1 MRKQIQSSGRA
12 LSAMV
17 MPNIGAFIAWGLIT
31 ALFIPAGWLPNEKLA
46 RLVDPMLYYMLPL
59 LIAYTGGRNAARS
72 DRGGVIGAIATMGVI
87 VGGDIPM
94 FIGAM
99 MMGPLAGWIIRKFDG
114 WSAGKVKAGFEMLVR
129 NFSVGIIGLLL
140 ALVGYYFIGWF
151 VTQMA
156 EILSLGVEWIMKH
169 GLLPLVSV
177 IIEPAKVLFLNN
189 AINHGI
195 LSPIG
200 IEQAREFGS
209 SILFLL
215 ETNPG
220 PGLGVLLAYSFF
232 GKGSA
237 RQSAPGAA
245 VIQFLGGIHEIY
257 FPYILARP
265 VLIVAPIVGSA
276 AGILFMSLLGGGL
289 VAPASPGSI
298 ISVMAMA
305 PKSKMLVVLGG
316 VVISAAISFLISM
329 PLVRKGGEDEEP
341 ADSYRKPDP
350 GPKKEAG
357 SIRRVTFACDAGMGS
372 SAMGATR
379 FSKRV
384 GADAEV
390 GYSAVDEIP
399 QESDVVVCQKFL
411 AERARRSAPQ
421 AEIVVI
427 ANFLGDPAL
436 DELAARIAAKGAE
449 PADEPAE
456 PERKAAEGI
465 LRPENILTG
474 LTSETRDEAVM
485 RAGRLLERSG
495 YAAQGYAEAMLER
508 EAASPTAM
516 GMGLAIPHGTAQAK
530 DKVLH
535 AGIAVLQYPAGI
547 DWGGGETV
555 RLVIGIA
562 GTGDAHIEILARLA
576 GALEDPGLL
585 EQLCT
590 TDDKELILKTLDK

>member
-1 MRKQIQSSGRA
+1 MKKQIQSSGRA

-31 ALFIPAGWLPNEKLA
+31 CLFIPSGWLPNERLA

-59 LIAYTGGRNAARS
+59 LIAYTGGRNAARN

-99 MMGPLAGWIIRKFDG
+99 MMGPFAGWIIRKFEG
-114 WSAGKVKAGFEMLVR
+114 AVAGRVKAGFEMLVR
-129 NFSVGIIGLLL
+129 NFSVGIIGLVL
-140 ALVGYYFIGWF
+140 ALIGYYFVGWF
-151 VTQMA
+151 VSQ
-156 EILSLGVEWIMKH
+156 LSAVLSVGVEWIMQR

-200 IEQAREFGS
+200 IEQSREMGS

-220 PGLGVLLAYSFF
+220 PGLGVLLAYSLF
-232 GKGSA
+232 GRGSA

-265 VLIVAPIVGSA
+265 LLIVAPIVGSA
-276 AGILFMSLLGGGL
+276 AGILFMNLLGGGL

-298 ISVMAMA
+298 ISVLAMA
-305 PKSKMLVVLGG
+305 PKGKMVVVLGG
-316 VVISAAISFLISM
+316 VVISTAVSFLISM
-329 PLVRKGGEDEEP
+329 PLVRKGAEDEEP
-341 ADSYRKPDP
+341 ADSYKKPDM
-350 GPKKEAG
+350 GHRKEAG
-357 SIRRVTFACDAGMGS
+357 TINRVTFACDAGMGS

-384 GADAEV
+384 GTGAEV

-399 QESDVVVCQKFL
+399 AESDVVVCQKFL

-421 AEIVVI
+421 SEIVVI
-427 ANFLGDPAL
+427 ANFLDDPAL
-436 DELAARIAAKGAE
+436 DELAARIAAKGEAAAVE
-449 PADEPAE
+449 PVAPAE
-456 PERKAAEGI
+456 KAAEGI
-465 LRPENILTG
+465 LKMENIVTG
-474 LTSETRDEAVM
+474 LTPKSRDEAVL
-485 RAGRLLERSG
+485 RVGRLLERSS
-495 YAAQGYAEAMLER
+495 YAAAGYAEAMLDR
-508 EAASPTAM
+508 ENASPTTM
-516 GMGLAIPHGTAQAK
+516 GMGLAIPHGTAAAK
-530 DKVLH
+530 DKVVH
-535 AGIAVLQYPAGI
+535 PGIAVLQYPEGV
-547 DWGGGETV
+547 DWGNGETV

-562 GTGDAHIEILARLA
+562 GAGDAHIEILARLA
-576 GALEDPGLL
+576 GVLEDSDLL
-585 EQLCT
+585 ERLCT
-590 TDDKELILKTLDK
+590 TTDKELILKTLDK